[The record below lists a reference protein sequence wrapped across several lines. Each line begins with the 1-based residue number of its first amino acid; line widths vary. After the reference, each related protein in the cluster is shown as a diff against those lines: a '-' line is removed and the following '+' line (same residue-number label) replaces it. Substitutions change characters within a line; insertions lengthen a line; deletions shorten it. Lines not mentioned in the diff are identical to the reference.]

1 MELSP
6 QDVTDAELAVL
17 QQLWDRGAATIRQ
30 LTEAIYPEGT
40 PSLYGT
46 VQKLLE
52 RLEAKGCVTRD
63 RDTWPHVF
71 RAIISRDELIGL
83 RLRVMAE
90 KLCGGSLT
98 PLLTHLVEGER
109 LTPQQRQALRARLD
123 ELEDQSPSRDRRR

>member
-52 RLEAKGCVTRD
+52 RLEAKACVTRD

-123 ELEDQSPSRDRRR
+123 ELEDQPPSRDRRR

>member
-1 MELSP
+1 MELSAH
-6 QDVTDAELAVL
+6 DVTDAELAVL

-52 RLEAKGCVTRD
+52 RLEAKGCVSRD
-63 RDTWPHVF
+63 RNNWPHVF
-71 RAIISRDELIGL
+71 QAIISRDELIGL

-98 PLLTHLVEGER
+98 PLLTHLVEAER
-109 LTPQQRQALRARLD
+109 LTPQQRQELRSRLD
-123 ELEDQSPSRDRRR
+123 ELEQPMPSRDRRR

>member
-1 MELSP
+1 MDLSAH
-6 QDVTDAELAVL
+6 DVTDAELAVL

-52 RLEAKGCVTRD
+52 RLEAKGCVSRD
-63 RDTWPHVF
+63 RNNWPHVF
-71 RAIISRDELIGL
+71 HAIISRDELIGL

-98 PLLTHLVEGER
+98 PLLTHLVEAER
-109 LTPQQRQALRARLD
+109 LTPQQRQELRSRLD
-123 ELEDQSPSRDRRR
+123 ELEQPLTGRDRRR

>member
-1 MELSP
+1 MDLAP

-17 QQLWDRGAATIRQ
+17 QQLWDRGEATIRQ

-52 RLEAKGCVTRD
+52 RLEAKGCVGRD

-71 RAIISRDELIGL
+71 RAVISREELIGL

-98 PLLTHLVEGER
+98 PLLTHLVEIER
-109 LTPQQRQALRARLD
+109 LTPQQRQALRDRLD
-123 ELEDQSPSRDRRR
+123 ELDRQPLKDRRR

>member
-1 MELSP
+1 MDFSAH
-6 QDVTDAELAVL
+6 DVTDAELAVL

-52 RLEAKGCVTRD
+52 RLEAKGCVSRD
-63 RDTWPHVF
+63 RNNWPHVF
-71 RAIISRDELIGL
+71 QAIISRDELIGL

-98 PLLTHLVEGER
+98 PLLTHLVEAER
-109 LTPQQRQALRARLD
+109 LTPQQRQELRSRLD
-123 ELEDQSPSRDRRR
+123 ELEQPMPSRDRRR